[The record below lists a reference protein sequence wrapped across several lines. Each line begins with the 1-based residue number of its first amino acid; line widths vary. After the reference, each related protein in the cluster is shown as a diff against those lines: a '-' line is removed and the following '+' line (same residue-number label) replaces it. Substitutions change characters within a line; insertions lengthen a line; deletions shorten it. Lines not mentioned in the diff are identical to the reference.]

1 LVIFWSLTAPRVGGI
16 ALGFLT
22 GLAIDVYQGVVLG
35 QHALATALVAYI
47 AIRQHLL
54 VRTKPLL
61 EQSLFVLALLLA
73 WVAACWLI
81 EAFTGSSTGDWTRWV
96 TALTGAVI
104 WPLLMIWG
112 ASRTTG
118 TR

>member
-1 LVIFWSLTAPRVGGI
+1 M
-16 ALGFLT
+16 
-22 GLAIDVYQGVVLG
+22 LG

-61 EQSLFVLALLLA
+61 EQSFFVLALLSA
-73 WVAACWLI
+73 WVATCWLI
-81 EAFTGSSTGDWTRWV
+81 EAFTGSATGDATRWV

-112 ASRTTG
+112 TSRTAG